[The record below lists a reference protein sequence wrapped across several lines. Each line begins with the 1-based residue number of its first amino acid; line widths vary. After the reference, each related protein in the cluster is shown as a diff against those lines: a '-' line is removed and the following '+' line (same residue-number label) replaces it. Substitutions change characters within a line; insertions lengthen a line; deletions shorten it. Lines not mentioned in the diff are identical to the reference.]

1 MGEVCR
7 AHDSRLGREVA
18 LKILPESFARDQ
30 DRLHRIEQEARAVT
44 ALSHPNILAIHLKI
58 SCRHQVDTWSELF
71 AVHER
76 AKQPVYSAPSRN
88 SALLRPV
95 PASHTR
101 PPSIHVP
108 AILFVV
114 CPEFAAQSW
123 LFIKEHEQ
131 MYGERN
137 RRHGSKRG
145 WVGVPENYPQPNPS
159 GCEAQ
164 IHGVPYVAV
173 ETHHHQSLRRG
184 HRCRCTASDPS
195 KIPDAAHRNGES
207 QHRRKRSQPSA
218 IRRARRFNAET
229 QPLRQQPEP

>member
-1 MGEVCR
+1 MGEVYR

-30 DRLHRIEQEARAVT
+30 DRLHRFEQEARAVA

-108 AILFVV
+108 AILLIV
-114 CPEFAAQSW
+114 CPEFTAQSG
-123 LFIKEHEQ
+123 LFIKENEQ
-131 MYGERN
+131 INGEGDRCHASN
-137 RRHGSKRG
+137 RG
-145 WVGVPENYPQPNPS
+145 WVGVPEDHPQPNPP
-159 GCEAQ
+159 
-164 IHGVPYVAV
+164 HG
-173 ETHHHQSLRRG
+173 
-184 HRCRCTASDPS
+184 
-195 KIPDAAHRNGES
+195 
-207 QHRRKRSQPSA
+207 
-218 IRRARRFNAET
+218 
-229 QPLRQQPEP
+229 